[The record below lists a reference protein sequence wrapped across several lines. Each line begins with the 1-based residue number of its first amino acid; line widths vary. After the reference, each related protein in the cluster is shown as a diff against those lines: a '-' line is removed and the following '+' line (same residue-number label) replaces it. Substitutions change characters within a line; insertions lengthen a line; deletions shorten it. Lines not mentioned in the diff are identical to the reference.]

1 MGYSQSLHKIHWHP
15 LPNQIGGI
23 MRKGVLIAASLSL
36 SLFALPASADI
47 TPTPSPTSTL
57 SPLQQYAID
66 LEDYREEFKDYKI
79 ARGKYDRQLIA
90 IALEFNRALERASR
104 DAKILGKGAASK
116 ANLAAARAQ
125 AATVRDLA
133 VTALGTPPIPPL
145 PPQKPQMLN
154 KFKSQSP
161 QAKKKN

>member
-1 MGYSQSLHKIHWHP
+1 
-15 LPNQIGGI
+15 

-47 TPTPSPTSTL
+47 TPTPTPTPTPTSTL

-66 LEDYREEFKDYKI
+66 LEVYREEFKDYKI

-90 IALEFNRALERASR
+90 ISFEFNRALERASR
-104 DAKILGKGAASK
+104 DAKILGKGAASR

-133 VTALGTPPIPPL
+133 VAALGTPPIPPL
-145 PPQKPQMLN
+145 PPQKPQILN